1 MECPTWVEVVFVG
14 IAAAVVEPVEIEAV
28 EAELVEIVVEMG
40 LAVIVVSYYYCYY
53 PLEI

>member
-1 MECPTWVEVVFVG
+1 MAFVG
-14 IAAAVVEPVEIEAV
+14 IVVTVVELVGIEAV
-28 EAELVEIVVEMG
+28 EAELVEIVVEVG